1 MIRIRQIP
9 KILLLLLVGAISLW
23 GADKPITV
31 ALIPDGLTQQDRLP
45 LQTYLS
51 EHLGHEVRV
60 FVPNSYK
67 DAVDGL
73 ADGSVDFACLGA
85 LMYVRAKAKLGVIP
99 LVQRNTDLQFHS
111 VFITNS
117 VSIHSLRD
125 LKGKKF
131 AFGDINSASAH
142 LMPYVE
148 LKRAGLNPDSDFQFR
163 YSGAHDIT
171 IKLVESGIV
180 DAGVTDETVFT
191 SMVNSGKIDH
201 NKVRAFYTSK
211 AFVDYAFVARK
222 GMPDTVRE
230 KFVEAF
236 LDLKEGKDDSVLK
249 ILRANHYVKVNDEE
263 YASLRQVA
271 RELNMF

>member
-1 MIRIRQIP
+1 MIRIKIP
-9 KILLLLLVGAISLW
+9 MLALLVLACVVSLW

-31 ALIPDGLTQQDRLP
+31 ALIPDGLSQADRMP
-45 LQTYLS
+45 LQNYLS
-51 EHLGHEVRV
+51 ERLGHEVRV

-73 ADGSVDFACLGA
+73 SDGNVDFACLGA

-99 LVQRNTDLQFHS
+99 LVQRSTDLQFHS

-117 VSIHSLRD
+117 SSIHSLHD
-125 LKGKKF
+125 LKGRKF

-148 LKRAGLNPDSDFQFR
+148 LKRAGMNPDTDFQFR

-171 IKLVESGIV
+171 VKLVESGIV
-180 DAGVTDETVFT
+180 DAGVTDETVFN
-191 SMVNSGKIDH
+191 SMISSGKIDH
-201 NKVRAFYTSK
+201 NKVRVFYTSK
-211 AFVDYAFVARK
+211 PYVDYAYVARK
-222 GMPDTVRE
+222 GLPDSVRE

-236 LDLKEGKDDSVLK
+236 LDLKEGKDDQILK
-249 ILRANHYVKVNDEE
+249 ILRASHYVKVNDEE

>member
-1 MIRIRQIP
+1 MIRSNRIP
-9 KILLLLLVGAISLW
+9 MITLLLIVGSISLW

-51 EHLGHEVRV
+51 ERLGHEVRV
-60 FVPNSYK
+60 YVPNSYK

-73 ADGSVDFACLGA
+73 SEGTVDFACLGA

-99 LVQRNTDLQFHS
+99 LVQRSTDLQFHS

-117 VSIHSLRD
+117 GSIHTLRD

-148 LKRAGLNPDSDFQFR
+148 LKHAGLNPDTDFQFR

-191 SMVNSGKIDH
+191 SMVGSGKIDH

-211 AFVDYAFVARK
+211 AYVDYAYVARK
-222 GMPDTVRE
+222 GVSDAIRE

-236 LDLKEGKDDSVLK
+236 LELKEGKDDQVLK

>member
-1 MIRIRQIP
+1 MIRNKMIP
-9 KILLLLLVGAISLW
+9 MIALLLLVGAISVW
-23 GADKPITV
+23 GADRPVTV
-31 ALIPDGLTQQDRLP
+31 ALIPDGLSQPERMP
-45 LQTYLS
+45 LQNYLA
-51 EHLGHEVRV
+51 EHLGREVRV

-67 DAVDGL
+67 EAVDGL
-73 ADGSVDFACLGA
+73 ADGNVDFACLGA
-85 LMYVRAKAKLGVIP
+85 LMYVRAKAKFGVVP
-99 LVQRNTDLQFHS
+99 LVQRSSDLQFHS

-117 VSIHSLRD
+117 SSIHSLRD

-148 LKRAGLNPDSDFQFR
+148 LKRAGMNPESDFQFR

-171 IKLVESGIV
+171 VKLVESGIV
-180 DAGVTDETVFT
+180 DAGVTDETVFN
-191 SMVNSGKIDH
+191 SMIGSGKIDRS
-201 NKVRAFYTSK
+201 KVRVFYTSK
-211 AFVDYAFVARK
+211 PYVDYAYVARK
-222 GMPDTVRE
+222 GIPDSVRE

-236 LDLKEGKDDSVLK
+236 LDLKEGKDDQVLK